1 MTPKQLD
8 TAKKIAAAHN
18 HFWATARAGDEPDA
32 LARHWRPVPEAHTLT
47 GRCRWSVDNR
57 GHAVIIISRKSGDV
71 ITVSVFCGDSLPV
84 VEKIDI
90 PNVEW
95 RHLEALQ
102 QAISLLCPTFNV
114 RVLGKMIGVHEPTLD
129 QSYLIKGNEKAPDF
143 TFLDNQKFEDGPYV
157 KWLKA
162 QPDSPKDF
170 DFLGEL

>member
-8 TAKKIAAAHN
+8 AAKKIAAAQN
-18 HFWATARAGDEPDA
+18 HFWATAKAGDEPDA

-47 GRCRWSVDNR
+47 GRCRWSVDDQ

-71 ITVSVFCGDSLPV
+71 ITASVFCGDSLPII
-84 VEKIDI
+84 EKIDI

-102 QAISLLCPTFNV
+102 QALSLLCPTFNV
-114 RVLGKMIGVHEPTLD
+114 RVLGEMIGVYEPTFD
-129 QSYLIKGNEKAPDF
+129 QTSIDESDKVPDF
-143 TFLDNQKFEDGPYV
+143 SFLENQKFEDSPYV